1 MGVTLKQSKK
11 LSVIHLEGAIDIALA
26 SELKKLLLQAF
37 ASGRKVHVTLDGAT
51 DLDVTAV
58 QLLWAA
64 RREAKVSGVE
74 FALTGHAPEPVTS
87 ALSQAGF
94 IGAAAIVESSRGSE
108 VDSCQQ

>member
-94 IGAAAIVESSRGSE
+94 IGATAIVESSRVSG